1 MLVGYFF
8 QKPIYVCIEFG
19 TFVCLACSGYH
30 RGFNRKVKGVGMGE
44 FIVRVKKFG
53 NEV

>member
-1 MLVGYFF
+1 
-8 QKPIYVCIEFG
+8 VCIDFG

-30 RGFNRKVKGVGMGE
+30 RGFNRKVKGIGMGE
-44 FIVRVKKFG
+44 FSDEDVAKVKKFG